1 MVIGNGL
8 LSRIFKEYKN
18 SEEFIIFSS
27 GVSNSLET
35 RFDEFKREKELL
47 YYTLK
52 NNPNRTLVYFSTCA
66 FYENY
71 NDESPYL
78 RHKREMEEWI
88 TSNVKKFYI
97 FRIPQIIGSKN
108 TNQLL
113 GFLDHK
119 IKNKEKF
126 VLYDVEKNL
135 IDFEFLLTTSKHIIS
150 TNSYINKTS
159 NIFYPDNIKVRDI
172 VNFLE
177 QIHNVKANYVIEEK
191 KGNLI
196 IEKTI
201 DDEIISKLF
210 PVRIN
215 YYKEKLEEYYG

>member
-1 MVIGNGL
+1 MIIGKGL
-8 LSRIFKEYKN
+8 ISSIFSEYKDDGK
-18 SEEFIIFSS
+18 ILIFAS
-27 GVSNSLET
+27 GVSNSSET

-47 YYTLK
+47 YDTLK

-71 NDESPYL
+71 FDESSYL
-78 RHKREMEEWI
+78 RHKREMEKWI
-88 TSNVKKFYI
+88 TTNVQSFHI

-113 GFLDHK
+113 GFLDYK

-126 VLYDVEKNL
+126 VLYDVERNL
-135 IDFEFLLTTSKHIIS
+135 IDFEFLLTTSRHIIS

-159 NIFYPDNIKVRDI
+159 NIFYPENIKVRDI
-172 VNFLE
+172 VIFLE

-201 DDEIISKLF
+201 DDEIILKLF
-210 PVRIN
+210 PLRIN